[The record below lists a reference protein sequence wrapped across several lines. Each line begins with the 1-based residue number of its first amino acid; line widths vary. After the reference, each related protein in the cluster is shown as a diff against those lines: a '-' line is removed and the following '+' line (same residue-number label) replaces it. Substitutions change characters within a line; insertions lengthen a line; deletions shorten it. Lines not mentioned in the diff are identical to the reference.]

1 MWNLFRA
8 EWTKTY
14 KRPAN
19 IGLFLVTLGIILLG
33 FVGAVGIALYQGT
46 NSEFGQNIKQL
57 TMFPTSLEL
66 PLIVLSQLG
75 SILAIVFMSNSI
87 GAEYTNDTWK
97 VLLPRRARRS
107 DFIIIKIVI
116 CLLFMTLLIVTSLIF
131 GALVA
136 MLGSL
141 VIGGDISN
149 MDLFSASGLFKS
161 LVPIFLQLIVFSSIT
176 LLVTMISRS
185 TIMGIVFGI
194 VGNTIFGVAINFS
207 ELVAKIL
214 PNAHIANLEA
224 NWLYEGEQKT
234 MTLGMLEGLFG
245 TQVSLTTSLMVVLAY
260 IFGSIIFG
268 ILLFQ
273 RRDMAGQ

>member
-1 MWNLFRA
+1 MFNLFRA

-19 IGLFLVTLGIILLG
+19 IGLFFITLGIILLG
-33 FVGAVGIALYQGT
+33 FVGAVGIALYDGKE
-46 NSEFGQNIKQL
+46 SEFGQQIQQL
-57 TMFPTSLEL
+57 TTFPTSLEM
-66 PLIVLSQLG
+66 PLIILSQLG
-75 SILAIVFMSNSI
+75 SILAIIFMSNSI

-116 CLLFMTLLIVTSLIF
+116 CLLFMTGLIAISLAF
-131 GALVA
+131 GAL
-136 MLGSL
+136 MG
-141 VIGGDISN
+141 VIGNVILGGNVSN
-149 MDLFSASGLFKS
+149 MELFSASALFKS

-176 LLVTMISRS
+176 LLVTMASRS

-194 VGNTIFGVAINFS
+194 VGNTIFGIAINFS
-207 ELVAKIL
+207 KLVAKIL
-214 PNAHIANLEA
+214 PNAHISNLEA

-234 MTLGMLEGLFG
+234 MALGMLERMFG
-245 TQVSLTTSLMVVLAY
+245 TQVSLTTSIMVVTAY
-260 IFGSIIFG
+260 IFGSIILG
-268 ILLFQ
+268 LLLFQ

>member
-19 IGLFLVTLGIILLG
+19 IGLLLVTLAIILLG
-33 FVGAVGIALYQGT
+33 FAGAVGIALYEGT
-46 NSEFGQNIKQL
+46 DSAFAAGIKEL
-57 TMFPTSLEL
+57 TKFPTSLEL

-107 DFIIIKIVI
+107 DFIIIKIAI
-116 CLLFMTLLIVTSLIF
+116 TLLFMTLLIGISLIF

-136 MLGSL
+136 MLGSAVL
-141 VIGGDISN
+141 GGTLSDI
-149 MDLFSASGLFKS
+149 DQFSASKLFKS
-161 LVPIFLQLIVFSSIT
+161 LVPVFLGLIVFSSIT
-176 LLVTMISRS
+176 LLVTMASRS

-194 VGNTIFGVAINFS
+194 VGNTIFSVAAGFS
-207 ELVAKIL
+207 KLAAKIL
-214 PNAHIANLEA
+214 PNVHILNLEA
-224 NWLYEGEQKT
+224 NWLYQGEQKIVE
-234 MTLGMLEGLFG
+234 LNKVNGNFG
-245 TQVSLTTSLMVVLAY
+245 TQVSLSTSLMVVAAY
-260 IFGSIIFG
+260 IFGSIILG

>member
-33 FVGAVGIALYQGT
+33 FLGMVGISLYEGMDSQFA
-46 NSEFGQNIKQL
+46 EQIRQL
-57 TMFPTSLEL
+57 TLFPTSLQV

-107 DFIIIKIVI
+107 DFIIIKVVI
-116 CLLFMTLLIVTSLIF
+116 CLLFMTVLIATSLIL
-131 GALVA
+131 GAL
-136 MLGSL
+136 LGVL
-141 VIGGDISN
+141 ANVIVGGDISN
-149 MDLFSASGLFKS
+149 MDQFSASGLFKS

-176 LLVTMISRS
+176 LLVTMASRS
-185 TIMGIVFGI
+185 TVMGIVFGI
-194 VGNTIFGVAINFS
+194 VGNTIFSVAAS
-207 ELVAKIL
+207 LSKLAAKIL
-214 PNAHIANLEA
+214 PNLHISNLEA
-224 NWLYEGEQKT
+224 NWLYDGEQKT
-234 MTLGMLEGLFG
+234 MTLGMLEGMFG
-245 TQVSLTTSLMVVLAY
+245 TQVSLTTSIIVVAAY

>member
-19 IGLFLVTLGIILLG
+19 IGLLLVTLAIILLG
-33 FVGAVGIALYQGT
+33 FAGAVGIALYEGT
-46 NSEFGQNIKQL
+46 DSAFAAGIKEL
-57 TMFPTSLEL
+57 TKFPTSLEL

-107 DFIIIKIVI
+107 DFIIIKIAI
-116 CLLFMTLLIVTSLIF
+116 TLLFMTLLIIISLIF

-136 MLGSL
+136 MLGSVVL
-141 VIGGDISN
+141 GGTLSDI
-149 MDLFSASGLFKS
+149 DQFSASKLFKS
-161 LVPIFLQLIVFSSIT
+161 LVPVFLGLIVFSSIT
-176 LLVTMISRS
+176 LLVTMASRS

-194 VGNTIFGVAINFS
+194 VGNTIFSVAAGLS
-207 ELVAKIL
+207 KLAAKIL
-214 PNAHIANLEA
+214 PNVHILNLEA
-224 NWLYEGEQKT
+224 NWLSQGDQKISD
-234 MTLGMLEGLFG
+234 LETVKTAFG
-245 TQVSLTTSLMVVLAY
+245 TEISLTTSLMVVAAY
-260 IFGSIIFG
+260 IVGSIILG
-268 ILLFQ
+268 IGLFQ

>member
-19 IGLFLVTLGIILLG
+19 IGLILVTLGIILLG
-33 FVGAVGIALYQGT
+33 FVGMVGISLYEGMDSQFADQIR
-46 NSEFGQNIKQL
+46 EL
-57 TMFPTSLEL
+57 TLFPTSLQV

-107 DFIIIKIVI
+107 DFIIIKVVI
-116 CLLFMTLLIVTSLIF
+116 CLLFMTLLIATSLIL
-131 GALVA
+131 GAL
-136 MLGSL
+136 LGVL
-141 VIGGDISN
+141 ANLIVGGDLSN
-149 MDLFSASGLFKS
+149 MEQFSASELFKS
-161 LVPIFLQLIVFSSIT
+161 LVPIFMQLIVFSSIT
-176 LLVTMISRS
+176 LLVTMASRS

-194 VGNTIFGVAINFS
+194 VGNTIFSVAAS
-207 ELVAKIL
+207 LSKLAAKIL
-214 PNAHIANLEA
+214 PNLHITNLEA
-224 NWLYEGEQKT
+224 NWLYDGEQKT
-234 MTLGMLEGLFG
+234 EVIKRIDMAFG
-245 TQVSLTTSLMVVLAY
+245 TQVSLTTSLMVVGAY
-260 IFGSIIFG
+260 IFGSIIIG
-268 ILLFQ
+268 LLLFQ

>member
-33 FVGAVGIALYQGT
+33 FLGMVGISLYEGMDSQFA
-46 NSEFGQNIKQL
+46 EQIRQL
-57 TMFPTSLEL
+57 TLFPTSLQV

-107 DFIIIKIVI
+107 DFIIIKVVI
-116 CLLFMTLLIVTSLIF
+116 CLLFMTLLIAISLIF
-131 GALVA
+131 AAL
-136 MLGSL
+136 LGVL
-141 VIGGDISN
+141 VNLIVGGDISN
-149 MDLFSASGLFKS
+149 LEQFSASELFKS
-161 LVPIFLQLIVFSSIT
+161 LVPIFMQLIVFSSIT
-176 LLVTMISRS
+176 LLVTMASRS

-194 VGNTIFGVAINFS
+194 VGNTIFSVAAS
-207 ELVAKIL
+207 LSKLAAKIL
-214 PNAHIANLEA
+214 PNLHISNLEA
-224 NWLYEGEQKT
+224 NWLYDGEQKT
-234 MTLGMLEGLFG
+234 EVIKRIDMAFG
-245 TQVSLTTSLMVVLAY
+245 TPISLTTSLIVVGAY
-260 IFGSIIFG
+260 IFGSIIIG
-268 ILLFQ
+268 LVLFQ